1 MSKTSSRPRRSGRAV
16 ALRQATAAGAAEGSA
31 GRIAL
36 GVSGGI
42 AAYKSAEIV
51 RALKRLGFDVHVLMT
66 ENAQR
71 FIAPLTLQTL
81 SGHHVLSDPWDLTHG
96 ADIQH
101 IALARG
107 LDAFVIAPAT
117 ADVLAKLAHGL
128 ADDAVSTFHLAV
140 TAPVVVAPAMNVWMW
155 EHPATRDNIAT
166 LRRRGVQVVEP
177 GTGELACGEEGIG
190 RMAEPLEIVEHL
202 TARLKKKVRP
212 RLRVAG
218 SS

>member
-1 MSKTSSRPRRSGRAV
+1 VTRSGQGDS
-16 ALRQATAAGAAEGSA
+16 LETA
-31 GRIAL
+31 GREPRVAL

-51 RALKRLGFDVHVLMT
+51 RGLVREGVQVQVLMT
-66 ENAQR
+66 GNAPQ
-71 FIAPLTLQTL
+71 FITPLTLQTL
-81 SGHHVLSDPWDLTHG
+81 SGHAVLYNPWDLTQG

-107 LDAFVIAPAT
+107 LDLFLIAPAT

-128 ADDAVSTFHLAV
+128 ADDAVTTFHLAV
-140 TAPVVVAPAMNVWMW
+140 TAPVVVAPAMNLWMW
-155 EHPATRDNIAT
+155 EHAATQHN
-166 LRRRGVQVVEP
+166 LKVLKERGVRVIDP

-190 RMAEPLEIVEHL
+190 RMAEPQEIVSEVL
-202 TARLKKKVRP
+202 SLLKKKAP
-212 RLRVAG
+212 AHLRDAA

>member
-1 MSKTSSRPRRSGRAV
+1 MSKERVTTARGPRGPRPARGASHEATGGRARV
-16 ALRQATAAGAAEGSA
+16 
-31 GRIAL
+31 AL

-51 RALKRLGFDVHVLMT
+51 RGLSREGVEVQVLMT
-66 ENAQR
+66 ENALR
-71 FIAPLTLQTL
+71 FITPLTLQTL
-81 SGHHVLSDPWDLTHG
+81 SGHPVLSNPWDLTQG

-107 LDAFVIAPAT
+107 LDLFLVAPAT

-128 ADDAVSTFHLAV
+128 ADDAVTTFHLAV
-140 TAPVVVAPAMNVWMW
+140 TAPVVVAPAMNLWMW
-155 EHPATRDNIAT
+155 EHAATQSN
-166 LRRRGVQVVEP
+166 LKLLKERGVRVIDP

-190 RMAEPLEIVEHL
+190 RMAEPQEIVREVL
-202 TARLKKKVRP
+202 ALLKKKAP
-212 RLRVAG
+212 AHLRAAA